1 MYGIWRRSGRAGEGR
16 PSALE
21 MVRMRS
27 EMKRIWLALWLLSQS
42 LGFALPARPNVA
54 GQDPPRRLAWEQ
66 NQGGHHGY
74 DTGDQSCGIYA
85 AELPSVTTENLIDR
99 ASAVPKSVGYD
110 SCLVSTIR
118 SVGGPRA
125 PPAENFGSLAAK
137 ETPRVLTQAE
147 QALYGRVT
155 QTKGFR
161 QQDGA
166 GRRSGRSLGA
176 TSLIQGLGQGKATTY
191 SCGGTNASVSTSIWF
206 SNPTNAS
213 AAVTYDAD
221 GNVTS
226 RAWTGTNA
234 KSQVLEW
241 DPFGLR
247 QFDSSEGR
255 FLSADPLGHSGSLS
269 LYDYAYND
277 PVNWV
282 DADGRFGK
290 GIGVGARDMAVG
302 FWDLFYNVGGS
313 FEYAMTG
320 DDAFAEQ
327 WAGLKG
333 VGYGLAQLGSD
344 LWNGNLG
351 DVGRALTGGEGRSG
365 GFRTGYGG
373 FQIATFY
380 LSGAKLGQLGRVGEV
395 AEVGVNVTRAGEA
408 GSALK
413 VATQAFEKGG
423 GWGYPRN
430 ALLSPNAEAGGIG
443 AAAKT
448 GLNPAEINFSQRT
461 VSANVRQYADDMAA
475 GNWDWSRSGP
485 LRVMERDGQWVS
497 YDNRRL
503 MAAQQAGVGEV
514 PIQVV
519 QPGQLMPGSSL
530 TWDQAFTRRFTDPR
544 NVQAGGVVPNAG
556 LSTQPS
562 IAPPRR

>member
-1 MYGIWRRSGRAGEGR
+1 M
-16 PSALE
+16 
-21 MVRMRS
+21 
-27 EMKRIWLALWLLSQS
+27 
-42 LGFALPARPNVA
+42 
-54 GQDPPRRLAWEQ
+54 
-66 NQGGHHGY
+66 
-74 DTGDQSCGIYA
+74 
-85 AELPSVTTENLIDR
+85 
-99 ASAVPKSVGYD
+99 
-110 SCLVSTIR
+110 
-118 SVGGPRA
+118 
-125 PPAENFGSLAAK
+125 
-137 ETPRVLTQAE
+137 
-147 QALYGRVT
+147 
-155 QTKGFR
+155 
-161 QQDGA
+161 
-166 GRRSGRSLGA
+166 
-176 TSLIQGLGQGKATTY
+176 
-191 SCGGTNASVSTSIWF
+191 
-206 SNPTNAS
+206 
-213 AAVTYDAD
+213 
-221 GNVTS
+221 
-226 RAWTGTNA
+226 
-234 KSQVLEW
+234 
-241 DPFGLR
+241 
-247 QFDSSEGR
+247 
-255 FLSADPLGHSGSLS
+255 
-269 LYDYAYND
+269 
-277 PVNWV
+277 
-282 DADGRFGK
+282 
-290 GIGVGARDMAVG
+290 
-302 FWDLFYNVGGS
+302 
-313 FEYAMTG
+313 
-320 DDAFAEQ
+320 
-327 WAGLKG
+327 
-333 VGYGLAQLGSD
+333 
-344 LWNGNLG
+344 
-351 DVGRALTGGEGRSG
+351 
-365 GFRTGYGG
+365 
-373 FQIATFY
+373 
-380 LSGAKLGQLGRVGEV
+380 

>member
-1 MYGIWRRSGRAGEGR
+1 
-16 PSALE
+16 
-21 MVRMRS
+21 
-27 EMKRIWLALWLLSQS
+27 MKRIWLALWLLSQS